1 MTTQETLSPADAIAA
16 LGLTVES
23 VFVPF
28 SQSRNKAEGSKTLNW
43 VVTVKR
49 NGRDVIKTDYSAGI
63 AHCPGYKASKA
74 PTAFQPHGYKTH
86 DGKPYKGSTSAY
98 RSATFGESLSQY
110 LNAIA
115 AAECESGVAMELN
128 HWGSGPSNVFQP
140 KMTRGDSGSRKAVP
154 ILPDALDVIYSL
166 VMDSSVLD
174 AGGFE
179 NWAADYSYDTDSR
192 SAESTYRACLDIA
205 LKMRGAIG
213 ESGLETLR
221 DAFQDY

>member
-1 MTTQETLSPADAIAA
+1 MTTQETLSPADAIAS

-28 SQSRNKAEGSKTLNW
+28 SQSRNKAEKNPSLNW

-49 NGRDVIKTDYSAGI
+49 NGRDVIKTDYSAGMG
-63 AHCPGYKASKA
+63 HCPGYKQGNSVANMVAK
-74 PTAFQPHGYKTH
+74 H
-86 DGKPYKGSTSAY
+86 
-98 RSATFGESLSQY
+98 
-110 LNAIA
+110 
-115 AAECESGVAMELN
+115 ECETG
-128 HWGSGPSNVFQP
+128 
-140 KMTRGDSGSRKAVP
+140 RKAKIDMTGKAYSPQGAP
-154 ILPDALDVIYSL
+154 ILPDAVSVIYSL

-179 NWAADYSYDTDSR
+179 NWAGDLGYDTDSR